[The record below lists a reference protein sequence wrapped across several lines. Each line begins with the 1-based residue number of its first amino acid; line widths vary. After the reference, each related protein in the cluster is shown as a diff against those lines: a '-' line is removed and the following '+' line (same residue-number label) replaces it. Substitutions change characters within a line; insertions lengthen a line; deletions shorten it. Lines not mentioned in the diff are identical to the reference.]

1 MSRFFAAVVTLLTCS
16 VAAAHDFWIE
26 PSTFRT
32 AAGRN
37 FTASLLV
44 GQDFAGDPVARS
56 TQLIDTFTIRDAAGE
71 RPVAGFEGQDPA
83 GILRID
89 APGIAII
96 GYHSKPWPLELAA
109 DKFEEFLRTEELDDI
124 RALRAKR
131 GETQKPDRERFFRFA
146 KAIVRTNDA
155 PSTSPVKL
163 AQPFGWRYE
172 LIPESDPMT
181 NAPLKLRVLFE
192 GKPLA
197 NALVVAMQ
205 RDDPSATKMK
215 ARTDRAGRLTFTLPK
230 GGVWM
235 LKSVKM
241 VPAPAPGGA
250 QSAPGAPVDWESL
263 WASLTFER

>member
-1 MSRFFAAVVTLLTCS
+1 MSRLFAAAVALLTCS

-26 PSTFRT
+26 PSTFRP

-44 GQDFAGDPVARS
+44 GQQFTGDPIPRS
-56 TQLIDTFTIRDAAGE
+56 TQLIDSFTIRDAAGE
-71 RPVAGFEGQDPA
+71 RKVNGFEGQDPA
-83 GILRID
+83 GILRLD
-89 APGIAII
+89 APGVAII
-96 GYHSKPWPLELAA
+96 GYRSKPWPLELAA
-109 DKFEEFLRTEELDDI
+109 DKFEQFLRDEELDDV
-124 RALRAKR
+124 RTLRARR
-131 GETQKPDRERFFRFA
+131 GETQKPDREHFFRFA
-146 KAIVRTNDA
+146 KAIVKTSDA
-155 PSTSPVKL
+155 PSPSPVKL

-181 NAPLKLRVLFE
+181 NAPLKVRVLFE

-205 RDDPSATKMK
+205 RDDPAATKMQ
-215 ARTDRAGRLTFTLPK
+215 ARTDRAGRVTFAFPK

-235 LKSVKM
+235 LKSVRM
-241 VPAPAPGGA
+241 VPA
-250 QSAPGAPVDWESL
+250 SAGSDVDWESL